1 MSLTYGITLLFI
13 QVFVDKFG
21 PKVRINALKNASEKG
36 NRLKLMP
43 EKDIGQ
49 VLAKARDFFE
59 RAREATERS
68 DFDRAIDMY
77 LEGLRCVPDAVQ
89 EGHIKLR
96 ELALKREAK
105 GGPKPSTAEVA
116 ERLGGETALE
126 QMLGAEYLLA
136 KDPSHLPYAEA
147 ILKTAVAGGY
157 KETAKWIADLVF
169 LANNNAKKPS
179 LQIYILLKDSY
190 AAIGQLDRAV
200 AACRSAVKLKP
211 EDRTLVEEFKNLSAK
226 LTAARDKSD
235 QKDFVKNQD
244 DRLLPVEESREGNPL
259 KDMPEEVDG
268 QLLAKAEIFFER
280 ARKVAET
287 NNFDYAIDMYL
298 EGLRCAPDAVQQGH
312 IPLCELALH
321 RQGKGGKKPS
331 MLEKVKRL
339 RGKTALEQ
347 MLNAEYLFAKEPDHL
362 PYAEA
367 ILKAAVAGGYKKTAS
382 WIANFVFQTNNAA
395 EKPSLQTYV
404 LLKDSYAAIGEFD
417 KALAACQRAYRLKP
431 DDGELADEFQRL
443 SAELTVARGKYDQEG
458 DFRQSIKDRERQEKL
473 QAQESVIKTEDY
485 RHSAVKEA
493 RKAMAQDPNLPR
505 NIFNLAEALSD
516 LRNDEAENEA
526 INLLEDAYKTK
537 MDFSFK
543 ERIGQLRIKQ
553 LKRKLREA
561 ETALETKA
569 GDSQAKSR
577 AAELATQLKGVELE
591 HYRLCVENYPTDLRA
606 KYEYGTRLLRDKK
619 YDEAIPLFQEAQRDP
634 RHKISAMDKIG
645 LCFFK
650 KGWLTDAID
659 VFTRAIEAYP
669 IKDDSVA
676 KELRYNLARS
686 YQEQGDAEK
695 ALEIYR
701 RIAQLDFAYKDI
713 RQQIDKLRETPN
725 AS

>member
-1 MSLTYGITLLFI
+1 
-13 QVFVDKFG
+13 
-21 PKVRINALKNASEKG
+21 
-36 NRLKLMP
+36 MP
-43 EKDIGQ
+43 EKDISQ
-49 VLAKARDFFE
+49 VLAKAKDFFE
-59 RAREATERS
+59 RAREAAERG
-68 DFDRAIDMY
+68 DFDCAIDVY

-96 ELALKREAK
+96 ELALQRERK

-116 ERLGGETALE
+116 ERLGGETSLE

-136 KDPSHLPYAEA
+136 KDPSHLPYAES

-179 LQIYILLKDSY
+179 LQIYLLLKDSY
-190 AAIGQLDRAV
+190 TAIGQLDRAV
-200 AACRSAVKLKP
+200 AACRGAIKLKSK
-211 EDRTLVEEFKNLSAK
+211 DRALVEEFKNLSAK
-226 LTAARDKSD
+226 LTAARGKSD
-235 QKDFVKNQD
+235 QKNVVKNQD
-244 DRLLPVEESREGNPL
+244 DRFSAVEESRKGNRL
-259 KDMPEEVDG
+259 KGVPEEEDG
-268 QLLAKAEIFFER
+268 QLLAKAEVFFER
-280 ARKVAET
+280 GRKVAET

-298 EGLRCAPDAVQQGH
+298 EGLHCAPDAVKEGH
-312 IPLCELALH
+312 IPLCELALR

-347 MLNAEYLFAKEPDHL
+347 MLNAEYLFAKAPDHL

-367 ILKAAVAGGYKKTAS
+367 MLKAAVAGGYKKTAS
-382 WIANFVFQTNNAA
+382 WIANFVFQKNNAA
-395 EKPSLQTYV
+395 EKASLQTYL

-417 KALAACQRAYRLKP
+417 KALAACQHAYRLKP
-431 DDGELADEFQRL
+431 EDGEIADEFQRL

-458 DFRQSIKDRERQEKL
+458 DFRQSIKDRESQEKL

-485 RHSAVKEA
+485 RRSAVKEA
-493 RKAMAQDPNLPR
+493 REAMAQDPNLPR

-526 INLLEDAYKTK
+526 IRLLEDTYKTK
-537 MDFSFK
+537 RDFSFK
-543 ERIGQLRIKQ
+543 QRAGRLRIKQ
-553 LKRKLREA
+553 LKRKIREA
-561 ETALETKA
+561 EATLATKA
-569 GDSQAKSR
+569 GDAQAESQLS
-577 AAELATQLKGVELE
+577 ELSAQLSDAELE

-606 KYEYGTRLLRDKK
+606 KYEYGIRLVRDKK

-645 LCFFK
+645 LCFFMK
-650 KGWLTDAID
+650 SWFADAID
-659 VFTRAIEAYP
+659 IFTRAIDSYE

-686 YQEQGDAEK
+686 YQEQGDTEK
-695 ALEIYR
+695 ALEIYH
-701 RIAQLDFAYKDI
+701 RIAQLDFAYKDV
-713 RQQIDKLRETPN
+713 RKRIDKLRGTPN
-725 AS
+725 TS